1 MRHVSDAFR
10 SVFESGRAAM
20 HTLSGRQMTLFSSGL
35 KCLVI
40 AAAVFAT
47 APTILGHGRLLGSIH
62 MVSTEDAYL
71 QADITPIS
79 PKVGGYITSVT
90 IEDNQEVKAGDVLFR
105 IEARD
110 YQARVDQAAA
120 GVAIRRAALA
130 NLGSRIEFQKTAI
143 ERAVAMLN
151 GAMAN
156 AERAARDFGRV
167 RELNDSGWTSESKRD
182 EAQANHLAAQ
192 ARVAEAQAD
201 VMAARS
207 QLNVLES
214 ERPQLVADIDAAS
227 ATLKLSQIDLE
238 DTIIRAPADGRV
250 GERQAKL
257 GQYVR
262 PGTLVLAIVSRKV
275 WVVANF
281 KETQLSAM
289 RGGDEVIV
297 SIDGVPGVRFAGR
310 VDSFTPASGAKF
322 ALLPPDNATGNF
334 TRIAQRIPSRTSLTR
349 CC

>member
-1 MRHVSDAFR
+1 MARWQMP
-10 SVFESGRAAM
+10 SV
-20 HTLSGRQMTLFSSGL
+20 
-35 KCLVI
+35 
-40 AAAVFAT
+40 
-47 APTILGHGRLLGSIH
+47 
-62 MVSTEDAYL
+62 
-71 QADITPIS
+71 
-79 PKVGGYITSVT
+79 
-90 IEDNQEVKAGDVLFR
+90 
-105 IEARD
+105 
-110 YQARVDQAAA
+110 
-120 GVAIRRAALA
+120 RRANLA
-130 NLGSRIEFQKTAI
+130 VS
-143 ERAVAMLN
+143 
-151 GAMAN
+151 
-156 AERAARDFGRV
+156 ARSMIADGR
-167 RELNDSGWTSESKRD
+167 RKRD

-289 RGGDEVIV
+289 RVGDEVIV

-310 VDSFTPASGAKF
+310 VDSFSPASGGKVCLA
-322 ALLPPDNATGNF
+322 AAG
-334 TRIAQRIPSRTSLTR
+334 
-349 CC
+349 